1 MGCVV
6 GGHNGLA
13 AAAYLAGAGLTVV
26 VLATH
31 PGGGVSAVN
40 GRNAA
45 MAVLADRRRR
55 GEG

>member
-1 MGCVV
+1 VGCVV